1 MEQFFKSVA
10 ATIVGIFAFGV
21 IMIIFGFICLF
32 GMVASSSG
40 TPSLLDNSVM
50 VLKLQGEISDKAE
63 EDWLGE
69 ITGNQFN
76 QLGMNK
82 ILSAIHKAKKEDKV
96 KGIYLE
102 TGILQ
107 TDYATLQEIRGALAD
122 FKKSG
127 KWIIAYG
134 DNFSQGGYYLS
145 SVANKVY
152 VNPEGNIDWHG
163 IASQTQYIKDVAAK
177 FGVHFTVVKVGKYKS
192 FTEMYTEDKMSDA
205 NREQVSRYING
216 LWQQILTEVSAS
228 RNINKDSLNHYAD
241 GIMAFEDSQ
250 LLKSRKLVDGF
261 CYYDEIRDI
270 VKKQLGL
277 KSDEKIHQ
285 ASMDDVNAAVED
297 SNALGDQ
304 IAIYYCQGNIVS
316 AASSSL
322 YGSGQEIVSKQVIKD
337 LQELGD
343 DDNIKAVVLRIN
355 SGGGEAYASEQLW
368 RAVSMLNKKKPVVVS
383 MGGMTASGAY
393 YMSMGARYVMAQP
406 TTLTGSIGIFGALPD
421 WSDLM
426 TQKLGF
432 KYDEVKTNRHSSYG
446 TAGSTRHWTPE
457 EIGILQANVN
467 RGYALFRK
475 RVADGRKL
483 PVEQVEQIAQG
494 RVWLGTDAKS
504 IKLVDGLGN
513 LNDAIA
519 KAAQLAKI
527 SDYGTQEYPASA
539 DWMDQLLDRV
549 SGTSGSYL
557 DEQLRLTLGDLYK
570 PFMTIRNMK
579 EKEPVQA
586 TLPFILNIQQLGT
599 YIKFGINI

>member
-1 MEQFFKSVA
+1 MKQFFKYVA
-10 ATIVGIFAFGV
+10 ATIVGLFAFGV
-21 IMIIFGFICLF
+21 IMIFFGFICLI
-32 GMVASSSG
+32 GMVVSSSG
-40 TPSLLDNSVM
+40 APSLLDNSVM

-107 TDYATLQEIRGALAD
+107 TDYATLQEIRSALAD

-216 LWQQILTEVSAS
+216 LWQQILTDVSAS

-261 CYYDEIRDI
+261 CYYDEIRDV

-304 IAIYYCQGNIVS
+304 IAVYYCQGNIVS

-586 TLPFILNIQQLGT
+586 TLPFMLNIQ
-599 YIKFGINI
+599 

>member
-261 CYYDEIRDI
+261 CYYDEIKDV

-304 IAIYYCQGNIVS
+304 IAVYYCQGNIVS

-457 EIGILQANVN
+457 EIGILQVNVN

-586 TLPFILNIQQLGT
+586 TLPFMLNIQ
-599 YIKFGINI
+599 

>member
-145 SVANKVY
+145 SVANKVD

-192 FTEMYTEDKMSDA
+192 FTEIYTEDKMSDA

-261 CYYDEIRDI
+261 CYYDEIRDV

-297 SNALGDQ
+297 SNALDDQ

-586 TLPFILNIQQLGT
+586 TLPFMLNIQ
-599 YIKFGINI
+599 

>member
-261 CYYDEIRDI
+261 CYYDEIRNV

-285 ASMDDVNAAVED
+285 ASMDDVNATVED

-304 IAIYYCQGNIVS
+304 IAVYYCQGNIVS

-337 LQELGD
+337 FQELGD

-494 RVWLGTDAKS
+494 RVWLGTNAKS

-586 TLPFILNIQQLGT
+586 TLPFMLNIQ
-599 YIKFGINI
+599 

>member
-127 KWIIAYG
+127 KCIIAYG

-261 CYYDEIRDI
+261 CYYDEIRDV

-297 SNALGDQ
+297 SNALDDQ

-322 YGSGQEIVSKQVIKD
+322 YGNGQEIVSKQVIKD

-586 TLPFILNIQQLGT
+586 TLPFMLNIQ
-599 YIKFGINI
+599 

>member
-10 ATIVGIFAFGV
+10 ANIVGIFAFGV

-261 CYYDEIRDI
+261 CYYDEIRDV

-297 SNALGDQ
+297 GNALGDQ
-304 IAIYYCQGNIVS
+304 IAVYYCQGNIVS

-539 DWMDQLLDRV
+539 DWIDQLLDRV

-586 TLPFILNIQQLGT
+586 TLPFMLNIQ
-599 YIKFGINI
+599 

>member
-261 CYYDEIRDI
+261 CYYDEIRDV

-304 IAIYYCQGNIVS
+304 IAVYYCQGNIVS

-322 YGSGQEIVSKQVIKD
+322 YGNGQEIVSKQVIKD

-586 TLPFILNIQQLGT
+586 TLPFMLNIQ
-599 YIKFGINI
+599 

>member
-50 VLKLQGEISDKAE
+50 ILKLQGEISDKAE

-261 CYYDEIRDI
+261 CYYDEIRDV

-297 SNALGDQ
+297 SNAMGDQ

-586 TLPFILNIQQLGT
+586 TLPFMLNIQ
-599 YIKFGINI
+599 

>member
-102 TGILQ
+102 TGILE

-205 NREQVSRYING
+205 NRKQVSRYING

-261 CYYDEIRDI
+261 CYYDEIRDV

-304 IAIYYCQGNIVS
+304 IAVYYCQGNIVS

-586 TLPFILNIQQLGT
+586 TLPFMLNIQ
-599 YIKFGINI
+599 

>member
-261 CYYDEIRDI
+261 CYYDEIRDV

-343 DDNIKAVVLRIN
+343 DNNIKAVVLRIN

-475 RVADGRKL
+475 RVANGRKL

-586 TLPFILNIQQLGT
+586 TLPFMLNIQ
-599 YIKFGINI
+599 

>member
-192 FTEMYTEDKMSDA
+192 FTEIYTEDKMSDA

-261 CYYDEIRDI
+261 CYYDEIRDV

-304 IAIYYCQGNIVS
+304 IAVYYCQGNIVS

-322 YGSGQEIVSKQVIKD
+322 YGNGQEIVSKQVIKD

-586 TLPFILNIQQLGT
+586 TLPFMLNIQ
-599 YIKFGINI
+599 

>member
-177 FGVHFTVVKVGKYKS
+177 LGVHFTVVKVGKYKS

-261 CYYDEIRDI
+261 CYYDEIRDV

-297 SNALGDQ
+297 SNALDDQ

-322 YGSGQEIVSKQVIKD
+322 YGNGQEIVSKQVIKD

-368 RAVSMLNKKKPVVVS
+368 RAVSMLNKNKPVVVS

-457 EIGILQANVN
+457 EIGIHQANVN

-586 TLPFILNIQQLGT
+586 TLPFMLNIQ
-599 YIKFGINI
+599 

>member
-250 LLKSRKLVDGF
+250 LLKSRKLVDDF
-261 CYYDEIRDI
+261 CYYDEIRDV

-285 ASMDDVNAAVED
+285 ASMDDVNVAVED
-297 SNALGDQ
+297 SNAMGDQ

-483 PVEQVEQIAQG
+483 PIEQVEQIAQG

-586 TLPFILNIQQLGT
+586 TLPFMLNIQ
-599 YIKFGINI
+599 

>member
-261 CYYDEIRDI
+261 CYYDEIRDV

-297 SNALGDQ
+297 SNAMGDQ

-579 EKEPVQA
+579 EKKPVQA
-586 TLPFILNIQQLGT
+586 TLPFMLNIQ
-599 YIKFGINI
+599 

>member
-261 CYYDEIRDI
+261 CYYDEIRDV

-304 IAIYYCQGNIVS
+304 IAVYYCQGNIVS

-446 TAGSTRHWTPE
+446 TAGSTRHWTLE

-586 TLPFILNIQQLGT
+586 TLPFMLNIQ
-599 YIKFGINI
+599 

>member
-69 ITGNQFN
+69 ITGNLFN

-261 CYYDEIRDI
+261 CYYDEIRDV

-304 IAIYYCQGNIVS
+304 IAVYYCQGNIVS

-586 TLPFILNIQQLGT
+586 TLPFMLNIQ
-599 YIKFGINI
+599 

>member
-261 CYYDEIRDI
+261 CYYDEIRDV

-304 IAIYYCQGNIVS
+304 IAVYYCQGNIVS

-343 DDNIKAVVLRIN
+343 DDNIKAVVLHIN

-586 TLPFILNIQQLGT
+586 TLPFMLNIQ
-599 YIKFGINI
+599 

>member
-63 EDWLGE
+63 EDWLGD

-261 CYYDEIRDI
+261 CYYDEIRDV

-297 SNALGDQ
+297 SNALDDQ

-586 TLPFILNIQQLGT
+586 TLPFMLNIQ
-599 YIKFGINI
+599 

>member
-261 CYYDEIRDI
+261 CYYDEIRDV

-297 SNALGDQ
+297 SNALDDQ

-316 AASSSL
+316 TASSSL
-322 YGSGQEIVSKQVIKD
+322 YGNGQEIVSKQVIKD

-586 TLPFILNIQQLGT
+586 TLPFMLNIQ
-599 YIKFGINI
+599 

>member
-261 CYYDEIRDI
+261 CYYDEIRDV

-285 ASMDDVNAAVED
+285 ASMDDLNAAVED

-586 TLPFILNIQQLGT
+586 TLPFMLNIQ
-599 YIKFGINI
+599 

>member
-1 MEQFFKSVA
+1 
-10 ATIVGIFAFGV
+10 
-21 IMIIFGFICLF
+21 
-32 GMVASSSG
+32 
-40 TPSLLDNSVM
+40 
-50 VLKLQGEISDKAE
+50 
-63 EDWLGE
+63 
-69 ITGNQFN
+69 
-76 QLGMNK
+76 
-82 ILSAIHKAKKEDKV
+82 
-96 KGIYLE
+96 
-102 TGILQ
+102 
-107 TDYATLQEIRGALAD
+107 
-122 FKKSG
+122 
-127 KWIIAYG
+127 
-134 DNFSQGGYYLS
+134 
-145 SVANKVY
+145 
-152 VNPEGNIDWHG
+152 
-163 IASQTQYIKDVAAK
+163 
-177 FGVHFTVVKVGKYKS
+177 
-192 FTEMYTEDKMSDA
+192 MSDA

-216 LWQQILTEVSAS
+216 LWQQVLTEVSAS

-261 CYYDEIRDI
+261 CYYDEIRDV

-297 SNALGDQ
+297 GNALGDQ
-304 IAIYYCQGNIVS
+304 IAVYYCQGNIVS

-586 TLPFILNIQQLGT
+586 TLPFILNIQ
-599 YIKFGINI
+599 